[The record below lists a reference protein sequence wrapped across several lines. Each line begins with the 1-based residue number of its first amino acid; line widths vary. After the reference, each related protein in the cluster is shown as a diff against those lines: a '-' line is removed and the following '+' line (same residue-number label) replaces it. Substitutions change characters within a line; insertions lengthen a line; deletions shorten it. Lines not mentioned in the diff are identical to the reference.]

1 MSSREIDQSISF
13 LQKSRRAHL
22 RFTVS
27 LPVTVRLNGKP
38 LDGQVQNLSLGGMF
52 LVFPGD
58 TVPGDRLE
66 CELAL
71 PGVAP
76 ATIPVEVRWF
86 VPRGAG
92 TTACGVKFLSLPGRH
107 LKAIVELSSDA
118 NLR

>member
-1 MSSREIDQSISF
+1 MSTREVDQSISF

-22 RFTVS
+22 RFPVK
-27 LPVTVRLNGKP
+27 LPVTVRLAGGP
-38 LDGQVQNLSLGGMF
+38 RDGQVQNLSLGGMF

-58 TVPGDRLE
+58 VGPGDRLE

-71 PGVAP
+71 PGVEP

-92 TTACGVKFLSLPGRH
+92 ATACGVKFLSLPDRH